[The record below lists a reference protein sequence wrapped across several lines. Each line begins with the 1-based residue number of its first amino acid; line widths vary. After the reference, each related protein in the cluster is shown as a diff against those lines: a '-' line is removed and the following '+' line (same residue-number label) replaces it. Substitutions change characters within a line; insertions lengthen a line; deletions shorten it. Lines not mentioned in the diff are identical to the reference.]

1 MFMSLWG
8 KERHI
13 KIENQDKGMPKFVR
27 RLEFKMHDYRGENV
41 SWLSEL
47 KSTNLLQKT
56 GANAGNV
63 RQ

>member
-1 MFMSLWG
+1 MG
-8 KERHI
+8 QGGTH
-13 KIENQDKGMPKFVR
+13 QDRKSRQGMPKSVR
-27 RLEFKMHDYRGENV
+27 RLEFKMQYYRGENV